1 MPTEQKAKAD
11 KALEINPNHPV
22 FDKLQYLYDND
33 KEMLS
38 VYANLLY
45 SQAMLI
51 EGMSI
56 ENPVEFSEQL
66 SKVMAK

>member
-1 MPTEQKAKAD
+1 MPTDRKAKAD

-22 FDKLQYLYDND
+22 FDKLQFLYDND

-38 VYANLLY
+38 VYANLLFT
-45 SQAMLI
+45 QAMLI
-51 EGMSI
+51 EGMPI

-66 SKVMAK
+66 SQVMAK